1 MSSLATALLI
11 MVIAILVAV
20 YVFERVTSPIIDT
33 ADAAR
38 RLAEGDLQAQITTN
52 TRIHETRQLVETFND
67 MALNLDQSFQELH
80 KQITYDSLT
89 HLYSR
94 VGFIDTLEHHACTDG
109 TLYVI
114 GLNNFKRINLTH
126 GHHIGDKVL
135 NRVANRLNRL
145 LDSCEILGRVAA
157 DEFALM
163 RCKDATEY
171 DFQLMASRLQQAF
184 KTPIPV
190 EQHRI
195 RVDISI
201 GIVRSCP
208 TTEMEQWLRKGS
220 IALSLAQKEKIAVN
234 FYQEQM
240 STEHQRKDEMRDHIR
255 RGIANNEFVP
265 YYQPIVDLDTDRIV
279 GAEALARWH
288 SSYLGLVSPIE
299 FIPIAEDSGLI
310 NEIGRQILFGAC
322 RDGMRGIQQGLWED
336 DFHMHVNVS
345 VTQLKQANFAQV
357 VLDTLEQTQFPARQ
371 LTLEITESQI
381 LESHPDV
388 TENLKQIYKGGINI
402 AIDDFGTGYSSLAYL
417 HKLPFSTLK
426 IDRSFVSELSESN
439 ADNSI
444 VSAIINIIDGFDVT
458 VVAEGVETKEQQ
470 GILRHLKCKQA
481 QGYLY
486 SKPIPFDEWRLS
498 EALDKESHLS

>member
-1 MSSLATALLI
+1 MKRLKLVRGHRHIRKQSTRHLWYSQMSSLATALLI

-322 RDGMRGIQQGLWED
+322 RDGMRGIQQGL
-336 DFHMHVNVS
+336 
-345 VTQLKQANFAQV
+345 
-357 VLDTLEQTQFPARQ
+357 
-371 LTLEITESQI
+371 
-381 LESHPDV
+381 
-388 TENLKQIYKGGINI
+388 
-402 AIDDFGTGYSSLAYL
+402 
-417 HKLPFSTLK
+417 
-426 IDRSFVSELSESN
+426 
-439 ADNSI
+439 
-444 VSAIINIIDGFDVT
+444 
-458 VVAEGVETKEQQ
+458 
-470 GILRHLKCKQA
+470 
-481 QGYLY
+481 
-486 SKPIPFDEWRLS
+486 
-498 EALDKESHLS
+498 